1 MIHPEEGEI
10 HRHVIVAFQRAI
22 HDSPFFSKMV
32 EVFTRRGKIYLTRL
46 DR

>member
-1 MIHPEEGEI
+1 MIHPEEDEI
-10 HRHVIVAFQRAI
+10 PYHVIVAFQRAI
-22 HDSPFFSKMV
+22 HNSPFFSQFV